1 MWNLR
6 WLVTLGVVL
15 TLTACGSKNAPVRV
29 WGDVTFDGEKVE
41 TGTIE
46 FNPIDGTKGP
56 QTGRTI
62 EAGRYDVPAGVGPLA
77 GGTYLV
83 RITATAKT
91 GKTTPNPA
99 APAGP
104 PVELLKMYIP
114 AEYNAKST
122 LKVTISPQASANKF
136 DFPLTSK
143 PPGAAAAKAT
153 P

>member
-1 MWNLR
+1 MCNFR
-6 WLVTLGVVL
+6 WVVTLGIVL
-15 TLTACGSKNAPVRV
+15 AFTACDSKNAPVRV

-56 QTGRTI
+56 QTGGTI
-62 EAGRYDVPAGVGPLA
+62 KAGRYDVSAGVGPVA
-77 GGTYLV
+77 GGTYLM

-91 GKTTPNPA
+91 GKTTSNPA

-104 PVELLKMYIP
+104 PVEVLKMYIP
-114 AEYNAKST
+114 AQYNTKST

-136 DFPLTSK
+136 DFALTSK
-143 PPGAAAAKAT
+143 PAGAGPAKAA